1 METHQLILSG
11 VVFFFSAA
19 AATCRQKGLITSLEV
34 SLRLIGGAPVDPSVA
49 QCCFVTTVSPGAD
62 RCGADTDHWAAVPIV
77 TTSL

>member
-1 METHQLILSG
+1 METRQLILSG
-11 VVFFFSAA
+11 VFFLSVLQQPLAD
-19 AATCRQKGLITSLEV
+19 KGLITSLEV

>member
-11 VVFFFSAA
+11 VFFLSVLQQPLAD
-19 AATCRQKGLITSLEV
+19 KGLITSLEV

-49 QCCFVTTVSPGAD
+49 QCCFVITVSPGAD

>member
-1 METHQLILSG
+1 METRQLILSG
-11 VVFFFSAA
+11 VFLLSVLQQPLAD
-19 AATCRQKGLITSLEV
+19 KGLITSLEV

-49 QCCFVTTVSPGAD
+49 HCCFVTTVSPGAD